1 MDRALNGV
9 TRALARLL
17 GWSGGLVPPGRRGW
31 AEAVRAEAGE
41 VPAGLAR
48 VGWLAGGFW
57 LVAREARMLRRIGYG
72 LGIVAVAL
80 VAALVVRYIWHG
92 GLGVGWGKARV
103 VLLLALM
110 VGLPWVA
117 RRRGVFGPVGT
128 SITARVV
135 RAGGCAVLLAL
146 VLDFTRVQR
155 VLLRNPPGAWSWIR
169 EAAGLGL
176 IAVCL
181 AAVLI
186 VPARWPRIG
195 PVVVAWCVTAAGLAV
210 FFTLAPLQ
218 VLFTFYVA
226 GILAVTSRRSPVT
239 PATLVL
245 SVTFGIGGGLL
256 ADVLYDVVRRRGP
269 GANTSGPILLFV
281 MLMGLALA
289 GTVAAAKVAERH
301 GGSTDDPAVRKA
313 RMWQCLAA
321 GPLTAAATAI
331 MLPLLRTSAAVHY
344 ATHCPASY
352 LQHCSSPRSVWVFFL
367 VFGPV
372 VGLAIGTCVGAIADA
387 QPQPQPPRRPPPDP
401 PYEPLPDGPPPG
413 EIAANAAAQMGP
425 GSMSGSAAG
434 LAEAREQDAPHHGNL
449 VMPMSRS

>member
-1 MDRALNGV
+1 MDRVLNGV

-17 GWSGGLVPPGRRGW
+17 GWSGGLVPPGRRRW
-31 AEAVRAEAGE
+31 TEAVRAEAGE

-48 VGWLAGGFW
+48 LGWLVGGFW

-72 LGIVAVAL
+72 LGVVAVAL
-80 VAALVVRYIWHG
+80 AAALVVRNIWHG
-92 GLGVGWGKARV
+92 GLGIGWGKARV
-103 VLLLALM
+103 ILLLALM
-110 VGLPWVA
+110 AGLPWVA

-155 VLLRNPPGAWSWIR
+155 VLLRNPPGAWSWLR

-186 VPARWPRIG
+186 VPARWPQIR
-195 PVVVAWCVTAAGLAV
+195 PVLVAWCATAAGLAL

-218 VLFTFYVA
+218 VLFTCYVA

-239 PATLVL
+239 PATLAL
-245 SVTFGIGGGLL
+245 SVTLGLGGGLL
-256 ADVLYDVVRRRGP
+256 ADVLYHAVRRRGP
-269 GANTSGPILLFV
+269 GANTDGPLLLFV
-281 MLMGLALA
+281 LLMAVALA
-289 GTVAAAKVAERH
+289 GTVAAGKVAERR
-301 GGSTDDPAVRKA
+301 GGGTDDPAVRTA

-331 MLPLLRTSAAVHY
+331 MLPLLRTNAAIHY
-344 ATHCPASY
+344 ATHCPVSY
-352 LQHCSSPRSVWVFFL
+352 ELHCSSPRSVWVFFL
-367 VFGPV
+367 VIGPV
-372 VGLAIGTCVGAIADA
+372 AGLLIGTLGSAAVAEA
-387 QPQPQPPRRPPPDP
+387 QPQPPRKPPPDP
-401 PYEPLPDGPPPG
+401 PHEPLPDVPPPG
-413 EIAANAAAQMGP
+413 GIAAEERG
-425 GSMSGSAAG
+425 
-434 LAEAREQDAPHHGNL
+434 APPSLRDDGNL